1 MARTARLIILL
12 ILGFVVVS
20 PIAALSAPGGS
31 SDEMAGMVNPPPR
44 SAARIR
50 SYQLQINPNDV
61 QVNKLAP
68 IRTFRPFRLEEFRDS
83 RTNAPIAPNSMV
95 TLKNGKTV
103 SGQVYVDQ
111 LNDLERKLNAYGYTM
126 HDRRTQPLEIQ
137 RSKIDATKFRL
148 QMSQLQELGA
158 VARRNVLAPVFM
170 SQIAGHELP
179 ALRKAHIERISR
191 LARAIAQQP
200 VATKLPDD
208 FQPLDYPFH
217 WGKDL
222 GDSKYFQAS
231 IYANMDLNIQKDLA
245 KASADAGAK
254 VTVFGHDEKI
264 LDVSAGAQAP
274 PKGSNQPM
282 KVHFYVKVLDEDLFT
297 PIDKQSQDP
306 IKEEGDLKQDY
317 PVEYKIPFM
326 IGPIPVSLE
335 FGFTASVGV
344 KYGIYISP
352 LYVDA
357 KVTPFIHTNAYAKCG
372 VDLIIVSAGVRFDL
386 VLFNDDLDFGA
397 QAGLATDKPDPYVH
411 LLLYG
416 KQNLTALAGKFK
428 AYVSIDLF
436 FWSDEWDWT
445 IFDWDGFT
453 YKDFLFTFG
462 RDINLRTGEVTKVNV
477 TQGVRVKIKHI
488 AVDHKAL
495 KDAVKDKGY
504 FAYAL
509 IWSGGQMHPDADRD
523 VTDYY
528 KNTRWNGQGLENL
541 YPFPTWIMAKKVLT
555 APGRASVT
563 VWVCYAKH
571 KASNQAKESLGP
583 DGKCGC
589 GFLRLNPHNS
599 ANISFEYDFAT
610 KTFKYPATG
619 NPLTAKAGD
628 FITLKGADGE
638 VDLTISE
645 Y

>member
-1 MARTARLIILL
+1 MARTARTIIVL

-20 PIAALSAPGGS
+20 PIAALSAPAGS
-31 SDEMAGMVNPPPR
+31 SDEMAGIVNPPPR

-50 SYQLQINPNDV
+50 SYQLQINANDV

-68 IRTFRPFRLEEFRDS
+68 IRTLRPFRLEEFRDPK
-83 RTNAPIAPNSMV
+83 TNAPIAPNSMV
-95 TLKNGKTV
+95 TLKNGKSV
-103 SGQVYVDQ
+103 SGQVYLDQ
-111 LNDLERKLNAYGYTM
+111 LNDLERNLNGYGYTM

-137 RSKIDATKFRL
+137 RSKFDTTKFRL
-148 QMSQLQELGA
+148 QMNQLQELGA
-158 VARRNVLAPVFM
+158 VARRNVLAPAFM

-179 ALRKAHIERISR
+179 ALRQAHIERIAR

-200 VATKLPDD
+200 VAAKLPDD

-231 IYANMDLNIQKDLA
+231 ISANMDLNIQKDLA
-245 KASADAGAK
+245 KASADAGAT
-254 VTVFGHDEKI
+254 VTIFGQPEKI
-264 LDVSAGAQAP
+264 LDVLASAQAP

-282 KVHFYVKVLDEDLFT
+282 KVHFYVKFLDDDLFA
-297 PIDKQSQDP
+297 PIDKQSQDQ

-317 PVEYKIPFM
+317 PVDYKIPFM

-335 FGFTASVGV
+335 FGFTATVGV

-357 KVTPFIHTNAYAKCG
+357 KISPYVHTNAHAKCG
-372 VDLIIVSAGVRFDL
+372 VDLIIVSAGVRIDL

-397 QAGLATDKPDPYVH
+397 QVGLATDKPDPYVH

-428 AYVSIDLF
+428 AYVSVDLF

-445 IFDWDGFT
+445 IFGWDGFT
-453 YKDFLFTFG
+453 YRDFLFTFG
-462 RDINLRTGEVTKVNV
+462 RDIDLRTGAVTNVNV
-477 TQGVRVKIKHI
+477 TQGVRVKIRHI

-495 KDAVKDKGY
+495 KDWVADKGY
-504 FAYAL
+504 FAYAF
-509 IWSGGQMHPDADRD
+509 ISSEGQMHPDADRD
-523 VTDYY
+523 VTEYY

-555 APGRASVT
+555 APGRAVIQ

-571 KASNQAKESLGP
+571 KTSKEAKESLGP

-589 GFLRLNPHNS
+589 GYLRLNPHNS
-599 ANISFEYDFAT
+599 VAQNFLYDFAK
-610 KTFKYPATG
+610 KTFSYPAQG
-619 NPLTAKAGD
+619 YPPPAKAGD

-638 VDLTISE
+638 MELTISE